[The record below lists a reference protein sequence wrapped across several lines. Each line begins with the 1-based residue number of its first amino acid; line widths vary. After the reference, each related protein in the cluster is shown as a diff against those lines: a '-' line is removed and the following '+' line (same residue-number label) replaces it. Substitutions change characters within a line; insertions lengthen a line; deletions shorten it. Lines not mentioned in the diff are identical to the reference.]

1 MYYISNRNPRT
12 GEWAITDTEDGVE
25 EWFTEDVVRFMAKK
39 VKIEGV
45 GRSIAIVEAARKV
58 AQQSFDGFETK
69 LRGMIS
75 GWTEEQCMAIAK
87 KGSFVRKIKGLP
99 KSEMNKVMLEQLYPS
114 NIQEAVVQAS
124 QYTNRLIEINSAADL
139 ERELKSGICLVLQ
152 HKTNMVVTSFMCTG
166 SLAVVDTVTRPG
178 FFDAVYLTKNLYGYT
193 YGYDKLRPLT
203 DREKAERDPALK
215 SVFSCAL
222 RFRAEGKHHDGAMRE
237 LSSPFYTVNLNRIL
251 GAYKL
256 ADPHGIGDAM
266 LGEFTRTWNKEI
278 YKFDMD
284 MFNLVQQSIQQGVNL
299 FKNRELFMSF
309 IPVGVT
315 NPKVTVEDAMA
326 RFDSD
331 FGYMQYLRSQG
342 YSFK

>member
-1 MYYISNRNPRT
+1 MYYISNRSIKT
-12 GEWAITDTEDGVE
+12 GMWAVTDTEDGVE
-25 EWFTEDVVRFMAKK
+25 EWFTEDVIRAMAKK

-45 GRSIAIVEAARKV
+45 GRQIVIVEAARKV
-58 AQQSFDGFETK
+58 AQQSFDTFETK

-75 GWTEEQCMAIAK
+75 GWTEEQCMNIAR

-99 KSEMNKVMLEQLYPS
+99 KAEMDKVMLEQLYPS
-114 NIQEAVVQAS
+114 NIQDAVKQAS
-124 QYTNRLIEINSAADL
+124 QYTNRLIEINSAQDL
-139 ERELKSGICLVLQ
+139 ERELRSGICLVLQ

-166 SLAVVDTVTRPG
+166 SLAVIDTVTRPG

-193 YGYDKLRPLT
+193 YGYDKLRPLV
-203 DREKAERDPALK
+203 EKDKTERDPALK
-215 SVFSCAL
+215 SVISCAL
-222 RFRAEGKHHDGAMRE
+222 RFRPEGKHHDGPMRE

-266 LGEFTRTWNKEI
+266 LNEFNSTWNKEI

-284 MFNLVQQSIQQGVNL
+284 MFNLVQQSLINRVNL
-299 FKNRELFMSF
+299 FKNKDTFMSF

-331 FGYMQYLRSQG
+331 FNYMNYLRTQG

>member
-1 MYYISNRNPRT
+1 MYYISNRNMRT
-12 GEWAITDTEDGVE
+12 GLWAITDTEDGVE
-25 EWFTEDVVRFMAKK
+25 EWFTEDVVRAMAKK

-45 GRSIAIVEAARKV
+45 GRKIVIVEAARKV
-58 AQQSFDGFETK
+58 AQQSFNTFETK

-99 KSEMNKVMLEQLYPS
+99 RPDMERVMLEQLYPS

-124 QYTNRLIEINSAADL
+124 QYTNRLIEITSAQDL
-139 ERELKSGICLVLQ
+139 ERELRSGICLVLQ

-166 SLAVVDTVTRPG
+166 SLAVIDGVTRPG

-193 YGYDKLRPLT
+193 YGYDKLRPLV
-203 DREKAERDPALK
+203 DKEAKERDPALK
-215 SVFSCAL
+215 SVISCAL
-222 RFRAEGKHHDGAMRE
+222 RFRPEGKHHDGPMRE

-256 ADPHGIGDAM
+256 ADPHGLGDAM
-266 LGEFTRTWNKEI
+266 LNEFNATWNKEI

-284 MFNLVQQSIQQGVNL
+284 MFRLVQRSIQTGVNL
-299 FKNRELFMSF
+299 FNDKNVFMSF
-309 IPVGVT
+309 IPNGIT

-331 FGYMQYLRSQG
+331 FGYMKYLRSQG